1 MNAQDMIEA
10 ARLVRVRE
18 LQTALT
24 KASAENLRLRN
35 ENETLL
41 AHFDLALLAAG
52 DLAALPA
59 DGRFVI
65 VDGWN
70 MILGSRKEAKDR
82 ADLVAKARAHVAEH
96 PSDFVWIVLDGP
108 RASSSVSGRVR
119 VSYTGGT
126 GAHRADRLVCDF
138 LRMALMRGDISR
150 IEVRTDDK
158 DFLREI
164 GRIRRRADRGPT
176 P

>member
-24 KASAENLRLRN
+24 KAAAENLRLKT
-35 ENETLL
+35 ENEMLF
-41 AHFDLALLAAG
+41 AHFDLAILAAN
-52 DLAALPA
+52 DLAALPP
-59 DGRFVI
+59 DGRLVI

-70 MILGSRKEAKDR
+70 MILGANKVAKDR
-82 ADLVAKARAHVAEH
+82 AELIAQAKAHVAEH

-108 RASSSVSGRVR
+108 RASSSVDGRVR
-119 VSYTGGT
+119 VSYTGGV
-126 GAHRADRLVCDF
+126 GAHRADKFICDF
-138 LRMALMRGDISR
+138 LKMARFRGDLRR

-158 DFLREI
+158 DFKKEVK
-164 GRIRRRADRGPT
+164 RIFAS
-176 P
+176 

>member
-24 KASAENLRLRN
+24 KAAAENLRLKT
-35 ENETLL
+35 ENEMLF
-41 AHFDLALLAAG
+41 AHFDLAILAAN
-52 DLAALPA
+52 DLAALPP
-59 DGRFVI
+59 DGRLVI

-70 MILGSRKEAKDR
+70 MILGANKVAKDR
-82 ADLVAKARAHVAEH
+82 AELVAQAKAHVAEH

-108 RASSSVSGRVR
+108 RASSSVDGRVR
-119 VSYTGGT
+119 VSYTGGV
-126 GAHRADRLVCDF
+126 GAHRADKFICDF
-138 LRMALMRGDISR
+138 LKMARFRGDIRR

-158 DFLREI
+158 DFKKEVRSI
-164 GRIRRRADRGPT
+164 FDS
-176 P
+176 

>member
-24 KASAENLRLRN
+24 KAAAENLRLKT
-35 ENETLL
+35 ENEMLF
-41 AHFDLALLAAG
+41 AHFDLAVLAAN
-52 DLAALPA
+52 DLAALPP
-59 DGRFVI
+59 DGRLVI

-70 MILGSRKEAKDR
+70 MILGANKVAKDR
-82 ADLVAKARAHVAEH
+82 AELVAQAKSHVAEH

-108 RASSSVSGRVR
+108 RASSSVDGRVR
-119 VSYTGGT
+119 VSYTGGV
-126 GAHRADRLVCDF
+126 GAHRADKFICDF
-138 LRMALMRGDISR
+138 LKMARFRGDIRR

-158 DFLREI
+158 DFKKEVK
-164 GRIRRRADRGPT
+164 RIFAS
-176 P
+176 

>member
-24 KASAENLRLRN
+24 NAAAENLRLKT
-35 ENETLL
+35 ENEMLF
-41 AHFDLALLAAG
+41 AHLDLAVLAAN
-52 DLAALPA
+52 DLAALPP
-59 DGRFVI
+59 DGRLVI

-70 MILGSRKEAKDR
+70 MILGANKVAKDR
-82 ADLVAKARAHVAEH
+82 AELVAQAKAHVAEH

-108 RASSSVSGRVR
+108 RASSSVDGRVR
-119 VSYTGGT
+119 VSYTGGV
-126 GAHRADRLVCDF
+126 GAHRADKFICDF
-138 LRMALMRGDISR
+138 LKMARFRGDIRR

-158 DFLREI
+158 DFKKEVK
-164 GRIRRRADRGPT
+164 RIFAS
-176 P
+176 

>member
-24 KASAENLRLRN
+24 KAAAENLRLKT
-35 ENETLL
+35 ENEMLF
-41 AHFDLALLAAG
+41 AHFDLAVLAAN
-52 DLAALPA
+52 DLAALPP
-59 DGRFVI
+59 DGRLVI

-70 MILGSRKEAKDR
+70 MILGANKIAKDR
-82 ADLVAKARAHVAEH
+82 AELVAQAKAHVAEH

-108 RASSSVSGRVR
+108 RAFSSVDGRVR
-119 VSYTGGT
+119 VSYTGGV
-126 GAHRADRLVCDF
+126 GAHRADKFICDF
-138 LRMALMRGDISR
+138 LKMARFRGDLRR

-158 DFLREI
+158 DFKKEVK
-164 GRIRRRADRGPT
+164 RIFAS
-176 P
+176 

>member
-24 KASAENLRLRN
+24 KAAAENLRLKT
-35 ENETLL
+35 ENEMLF
-41 AHFDLALLAAG
+41 AHFDLAVLAAN
-52 DLAALPA
+52 DLAALPP
-59 DGRFVI
+59 DGRLVI

-70 MILGSRKEAKDR
+70 MILGANKVAKDR
-82 ADLVAKARAHVAEH
+82 AELVAQAKSHVAEH

-108 RASSSVSGRVR
+108 RASSTVDGRVR
-119 VSYTGGT
+119 VSYTGGV
-126 GAHRADRLVCDF
+126 GAHRADKFICDF
-138 LRMALMRGDISR
+138 LKMARFRGDIRR

-158 DFLREI
+158 DFKKEVK
-164 GRIRRRADRGPT
+164 RIFAS
-176 P
+176 

>member
-24 KASAENLRLRN
+24 KAAAENLRLKT
-35 ENETLL
+35 ENEMLF
-41 AHFDLALLAAG
+41 AHFDLAVLAAN
-52 DLAALPA
+52 DLAALPP
-59 DGRFVI
+59 DGRLVI

-70 MILGSRKEAKDR
+70 MILGANKVAKDR
-82 ADLVAKARAHVAEH
+82 AELIAQAKAHVAEH

-108 RASSSVSGRVR
+108 RASSAVEGRVR
-119 VSYTGGT
+119 VSYTGGV
-126 GAHRADRLVCDF
+126 GAHRADKFICDF
-138 LRMALMRGDISR
+138 LKMARFRGDIRR

-158 DFLREI
+158 DFKKEVK
-164 GRIRRRADRGPT
+164 RIFAS
-176 P
+176 

>member
-24 KASAENLRLRN
+24 KAAAENLRLKT
-35 ENETLL
+35 ENEMLF
-41 AHFDLALLAAG
+41 AHFDLAVLAAS
-52 DLAALPA
+52 DRAALPP
-59 DGRFVI
+59 DGRLVI

-70 MILGSRKEAKDR
+70 MILGANKVAKDR
-82 ADLVAKARAHVAEH
+82 AELVAQAKAHVAEH

-108 RASSSVSGRVR
+108 RASSTVDGRVR
-119 VSYTGGT
+119 VSYTGGV
-126 GAHRADRLVCDF
+126 GAHRADKFICDF
-138 LRMALMRGDISR
+138 LKMARFRGDIRR

-158 DFLREI
+158 DFKKEVK
-164 GRIRRRADRGPT
+164 RIFAS
-176 P
+176 